1 MEILEIK
8 FFYVFM
14 CYLLLFMGHLF
25 AWIVFVDQ
33 KNPKRSCKAQDKWFS
48 DAKFKFFLQKIIKKI
63 LNTAYIVPCVMGI
76 SALSG
81 LGSLWAVSQSRELS
95 ARASAYEV
103 YFAGKLQ

>member
-81 LGSLWAVSQSRELS
+81 LGSLWAVSQS
-95 ARASAYEV
+95 
-103 YFAGKLQ
+103 